1 MTKGIGWDIGI
12 KNLAYCVLDSGVSSE
27 SPNAF
32 KFNNSYY
39 DISHWSDISL
49 VSQIESNLQTSGQVS
64 HINNNN
70 NLKCCF
76 VKDNIK
82 KGSAKSDNA
91 SEESKV
97 CGKTAFY
104 VKDEVL
110 EGNEGDEK
118 SKYSGLCKTHY
129 KKLQNTNASTQH
141 TPPSTPPP
149 STPPRLPEVS
159 VKKCWTEGCS
169 SKPVQVLKSH
179 IYKGFCK
186 KHITEMQKAKTHS
199 ESDFLKINHA
209 KSTAKIDINQLGIAL
224 FQELNKIT
232 AQIIEPCIILLENQ
246 PVLKN
251 PTMKSMQMF
260 LYSYYLMKIMEGNNI
275 SNKKLQCYCAS
286 KKLDLIKFLTEEEQT
301 KINTFIETVN
311 NPYQKNKKMS
321 IMIVE
326 VLLQN
331 NAKWLEFFK
340 SHPKQDD
347 LADSLLMTL
356 HYFTRASATRAS
368 ATRALAPRAPL
379 SRATLLIDEEAV
391 LIIDEEA
398 VLIIDEEAAIAPLK
412 QKKSSIERASEK
424 KAKGK
429 AGLKPS
435 KIPIVDAEGTSVLD
449 EVKSKKRN
457 RIITNIKHKN
467 YSDDE

>member
-76 VKDNIK
+76 VKDNVK

-91 SEESKV
+91 LPDSKV

-129 KKLQNTNASTQH
+129 KKLQNANASTQP
-141 TPPSTPPP
+141 TPQST
-149 STPPRLPEVS
+149 PRLPEVS
-159 VKKCWTEGCS
+159 VKKCWTEGCN
-169 SKPVQVLKSH
+169 SKTVQVLKSH

-186 KHITEMQKAKTHS
+186 KHINEMQKAKTHS

-232 AQIIEPCIILLENQ
+232 AQIVEPCIILLENQ

-331 NAKWLEFFK
+331 NVKWLDFFK

-356 HYFTRASATRAS
+356 HYFSRASASRAS
-368 ATRALAPRAPL
+368 APRAPL
-379 SRATLLIDEEAV
+379 SRLTRAPLNKEATLLIDKEAA
-391 LIIDEEA
+391 LDEEA
-398 VLIIDEEAAIAPLK
+398 TIAPLK

-424 KAKGK
+424 KAKSK

-457 RIITNIKHKN
+457 RIIKNLKHKN
-467 YSDDE
+467 DSDDDE